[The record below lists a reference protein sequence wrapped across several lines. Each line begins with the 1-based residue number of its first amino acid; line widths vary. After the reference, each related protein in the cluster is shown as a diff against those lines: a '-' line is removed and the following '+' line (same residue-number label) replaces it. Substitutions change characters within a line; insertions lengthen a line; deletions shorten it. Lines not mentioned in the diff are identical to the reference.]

1 MSFSIITWNKKQNY
15 VTWIQTASSIVYI
28 KTEDIYIYI
37 AKYAEIGSDTSS
49 YELERPLPK
58 RKKLSD

>member
-1 MSFSIITWNKKQNY
+1 MSFGIITWNKKENY

-37 AKYAEIGSDTSS
+37 AKYAEIRSDTSS